1 MSGKIF
7 PVCNISSAFAY
18 KIHEN
23 KFTKNLKLNDIECK
37 MEVIKMT
44 KANAVA
50 MNDMELDMVAGGGF
64 FQELKEMREAAKI
77 KENESTTSKV
87 IKGVL
92 ITGLIGFVV
101 GKVVSRGC

>member
-1 MSGKIF
+1 
-7 PVCNISSAFAY
+7 
-18 KIHEN
+18 
-23 KFTKNLKLNDIECK
+23 
-37 MEVIKMT
+37 MT
-44 KANAVA
+44 KTNAVA